1 MILFGA
7 CWFLVTRVFEA
18 MGFLI
23 WRKLAIIFETFMN
36 VVFVESGRSIAV
48 KPSHPGKFWSG
59 DYRIIFLLGIM
70 I

>member
-7 CWFLVTRVFEA
+7 SWLLVTRVFEA

-23 WRKLAIIFETFMN
+23 WRKLAIIFETFTN
-36 VVFVESGRSIAV
+36 AVDAASGRSIAV
-48 KPSHPGKFWSG
+48 ELGRLGKFWSG
-59 DYRIIFLLGIM
+59 DYRIFLLFGIM